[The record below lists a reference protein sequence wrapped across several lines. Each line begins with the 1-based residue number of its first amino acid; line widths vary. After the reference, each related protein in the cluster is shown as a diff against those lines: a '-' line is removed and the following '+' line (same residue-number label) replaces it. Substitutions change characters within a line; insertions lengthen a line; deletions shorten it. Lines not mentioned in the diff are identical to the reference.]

1 MGCGQSSE
9 STAIEPLGT
18 DYKVKKNNNHLGI
31 LLGQFLY
38 YRVLESYFIK
48 V

>member
-18 DYKVKKNNNHLGI
+18 DYKVKNNNHLGI
-31 LLGQFLY
+31 LLGNSCITVFLGHI
-38 YRVLESYFIK
+38 S
-48 V
+48 

>member
-18 DYKVKKNNNHLGI
+18 DYKVKKNNNHLSI
-31 LLGQFLY
+31 LLGNSCITVFLGHI
-38 YRVLESYFIK
+38 L
-48 V
+48 

>member
-18 DYKVKKNNNHLGI
+18 DYKVNKNNNHLGI
-31 LLGQFLY
+31 LLGNSCITVFLGHI
-38 YRVLESYFIK
+38 L
-48 V
+48 

>member
-31 LLGQFLY
+31 LLPCSWVIFY
-38 YRVLESYFIK
+38 KSVSS
-48 V
+48 

>member
-31 LLGQFLY
+31 FLY
-38 YRVLESYFIK
+38 YRVLGSYFIK

>member
-31 LLGQFLY
+31 LLGNSCITVFLGHI
-38 YRVLESYFIK
+38 L
-48 V
+48 

>member
-18 DYKVKKNNNHLGI
+18 DYKVKKKNNNHLGI
-31 LLGQFLY
+31 LLGNSCITVFLGHI
-38 YRVLESYFIK
+38 L
-48 V
+48 